1 MGAGSGEWSSYV
13 GRVAE
18 ELVDGLVSGAQVGMG
33 PASLRI

>member
-1 MGAGSGEWSSYV
+1 MYV

-18 ELVDGLVSGAQVGMG
+18 GLVDGLVSGAQVGMG